1 MPTKR
6 KNYSLNTYFNILLP
20 KSNQS
25 WSVYFLGLIRIPWA
39 WNLPA
44 QSTPPCFLEIQP
56 STAWESKPSLAL
68 YLRSPSVSCYFSTRS
83 QTRGTEGSFYPLL
96 SLEVHLGTLCC
107 SFSLGHSLATK
118 VCSWCPGVILQL
130 VHQPQLQ
137 PQEKLLLTG
146 SGISPPWGCPLTQL
160 LFPPE
165 VFPPGLCSG
174 DPGIRLLQDLRGLTL
189 DCLPEYMVQ
198 M

>member
-25 WSVYFLGLIRIPWA
+25 WSVYFLGLIRIPWV

-44 QSTPPCFLEIQP
+44 QSTPPYFLEIQP

-68 YLRSPSVSCYFSTRS
+68 YLRSPSVSCYFSTRP

-96 SLEVHLGTLCC
+96 SLEVHLWTLCC
-107 SFSLGHSLATK
+107 SFSLGHWLPKFAPDVQELSFSLYINRNSSHRRS
-118 VCSWCPGVILQL
+118 CFLQEVKS
-130 VHQPQLQ
+130 VHHEAVL
-137 PQEKLLLTG
+137 
-146 SGISPPWGCPLTQL
+146 
-160 LFPPE
+160 
-165 VFPPGLCSG
+165 
-174 DPGIRLLQDLRGLTL
+174 
-189 DCLPEYMVQ
+189 
-198 M
+198 